1 MAGAIELAT
10 IKAPVV
16 ADQKQFK
23 QGMAE
28 VKKTGKQVANE
39 IEKEFQNSSKKLATS
54 WDNAS
59 KKIQKSLKTTE
70 QEAKELTKA
79 AENIYKEGFGKSVN
93 DVVKSLSQTK
103 RALGDIDSAELETAT
118 KRAMELRDTMGVKM
132 SKTLKMAK
140 QEMDQYGSTAEQA
153 FDRVEKRLETTEAA
167 WGKLGSKGEKLTT
180 IGSAMTAGLTVPIV
194 GLGVAAL
201 KAAGDVE
208 TANARIAS
216 SLGLTQEQSAV
227 TKQAMEQIFSDGYGE
242 TWDDVADSIIQVKQ
256 QLGDIPD
263 DQIVKVTENALI
275 LRDTLGQDMGES
287 LRGINSL
294 MVNFGMDA
302 DSAMDLYVTG
312 VQRGLDKTGELGD
325 NLAEYGQLWSQ
336 AGFSAEQMFAVLEN
350 GLKSGAY
357 NLDKVN
363 DFVKEFTI
371 SLTDGRIADNL
382 DKFSG
387 STQGIFKEFQKG
399 EKTAQDVF
407 KSVINDLENTTNQ
420 QDKLTLAST
429 VWSALGED
437 NAMKIIESLNDVND
451 SYDDTADA
459 MEKVKAQQEETFGSR
474 SKALFRDAQTA
485 LLPIGEAL
493 LDIAERY
500 MPKVEKAVD
509 AFSDTLSSMS
519 DEDIERVL
527 KIGGFI
533 AIAGPTV
540 VAIGKV
546 TKGISD
552 IGGSLKLAS
561 GLLGGGATSL
571 GTFGG
576 AASAAAGSSGVGAMT
591 TALGAGG
598 LAGALPLIVGAGGLL
613 AVGYG
618 AWKLFGEEA
627 WNSAQRV
634 QEWGSD
640 VGETTD
646 EALSKIQEN
655 TQEATGQFDLMEE
668 GFSVNTE
675 NMVGNFQRIGQTI
688 EDELTQQINAF
699 KESLDLLPEEVQGAA
714 EEIINS
720 GVEKREKAL
729 AIVQENNNRILEI
742 KKQYVDQ
749 DGEITI
755 QGAKMIQDLMKQS
768 TQEYLNITI
777 EDADARRE
785 VMDALNGDVENA
797 SQQQAE
803 SWLKSL
809 GKQRQETKSS
819 YTQQLEDYKSYLDKQ
834 GILNT
839 EEGQQLVA
847 LFEKARDQST
857 QSIDAQMAIIAEKY
871 PELADK
877 IFLANGQLIS
887 EMGQAGEAAKKSNQ
901 DIIKNAQDLSN
912 QLAANAKKNANI
924 LAWTADETTKAGQI
938 WNSLELIDKEGNIK
952 TNANEI
958 VTEATKDAQTWND
971 LKLLVH
977 DADLDSNAKDVIGE
991 AAIANG
997 WWDGMA
1003 WGDKAAILQ
1012 DEFSIT
1018 MYKAL
1023 EDSGKWEQMSF
1034 EEKKAFLYSNTPE
1047 VMAETMLKLGLW
1059 DEYQPEIKDLDADNY
1074 DLLNALSFSETA
1086 LNSYIAVEPGV
1097 KELLAN
1103 DPATLTYEQSTK
1115 ALQFYDSLDPELK
1128 TLLGQNTNVLDIINA
1143 AQRKI
1148 DNYDRNYN
1156 PGPKHLNATADTS
1169 AVDYMQQEINKIP
1182 DYIEKR
1188 VAVIYE
1194 GRTTGQAAIQAAT
1207 GHKGLPKDQTVMVND
1222 QKGPLYEELITPPDG
1237 APFIIP
1243 KQRDVILP
1251 LKKGTRI
1258 DKAVDTRSILNSIP
1272 RFAGG
1277 VGNQLPYDGYN
1288 ASFKQTDAT
1297 VSLKQ
1302 PDGGTNAMI
1311 DLLSELLTKENTIVL
1326 ELDGRE
1332 AATGLWRYIDALNT
1346 RKIRTAER
1354 AQGRRG

>member
-167 WGKLGSKGEKLTT
+167 WEKLGSKGEKLTT

-546 TKGISD
+546 TKGIST
-552 IGGSLKLAS
+552 IGQTMKLAS
-561 GLLGGGATSL
+561 GLLGGGAKSFGLL
-571 GTFGG
+571 GS
-576 AASAAAGSSGVGAMT
+576 AASSAAGSGGIGA
-591 TALGAGG
+591 ALST
-598 LAGALPLIVGAGGLL
+598 GALLNPWVLGMTGTL
-613 AVGYG
+613 AIGYG

-634 QEWGSD
+634 QEWGTSVSEETGKTLED
-640 VGETTD
+640 VR
-646 EALSKIQEN
+646 
-655 TQEATGQFDLMEE
+655 
-668 GFSVNTE
+668 GFSQDSATFLD
-675 NMVGNFQRIGQTI
+675 NFDKGVDTSAKNVEEKFGSMQKTI
-688 EDELTQQINAF
+688 SDTVDEIN
-699 KESLDLLPEEVQGAA
+699 KKNQEIIDQLPEEQQ
-714 EEIINS
+714 EE
-720 GVEKREKAL
+720 
-729 AIVQENNNRILEI
+729 
-742 KKQYVDQ
+742 
-749 DGEITI
+749 
-755 QGAKMIQDLMKQS
+755 
-768 TQEYLNITI
+768 
-777 EDADARRE
+777 
-785 VMDALNGDVENA
+785 
-797 SQQQAE
+797 
-803 SWLKSL
+803 
-809 GKQRQETKSS
+809 
-819 YTQQLEDYKSYLDKQ
+819 
-834 GILNT
+834 
-839 EEGQQLVA
+839 
-847 LFEKARDQST
+847 
-857 QSIDAQMAIIAEKY
+857 
-871 PELADK
+871 
-877 IFLANGQLIS
+877 
-887 EMGQAGEAAKKSNQ
+887 
-901 DIIKNAQDLSN
+901 
-912 QLAANAKKNANI
+912 AKKNADKINKLNEQVEQATQSMSDRVVAIYQKHNGEVSQFTDEEKEIVLSARESMIQAEVNLLNLSGDKKKAVMVAMSADINQMNLKQSGEYAQYLTEAVQKSNESYKNQIAQQKEALEAGLISQSDYAAKVAEIQTNHDVSTQAFADKLYQYYTKMGTDVGTMRLAFEDLGLSYDEVAARANQSAEKTAESNSI
-924 LAWTADETTKAGQI
+924 LAKSTEDMSQEMIVANEQ
-938 WNSLELIDKEGNIK
+938 WNAMVFDPKTGEVK
-952 TNANEI
+952 TNAKEEI
-958 VTEATKDAQTWND
+958 AAAAASEEGWQNLEFT
-971 LKLLVH
+971 LKNANLN
-977 DADLDSNAKDVIGE
+977 SNARDTVAVAIGE
-991 AAIANG
+991 AGNWNELSFDQKFLIANG
-997 WWDGMA
+997 DQA
-1003 WGDKAAILQ
+1003 RI
-1012 DEFSIT
+1012 E
-1018 MYKAL
+1018 
-1023 EDSGKWEQMSF
+1023 
-1034 EEKKAFLYSNTPE
+1034 
-1047 VMAETMLKLGLW
+1047 
-1059 DEYQPEIKDLDADNY
+1059 
-1074 DLLNALSFSETA
+1074 
-1086 LNSYIAVEPGV
+1086 
-1097 KELLAN
+1097 
-1103 DPATLTYEQSTK
+1103 
-1115 ALQFYDSLDPELK
+1115 FYDSINAAGKWNDYEAVVKEIGADNMSAIQAILESDETLKAWNELDPELK
-1128 TLLGQNTNVLDIINA
+1128 DIIVNDKA
-1143 AQRKI
+1143 SEKI
-1148 DNYDRNYN
+1148 I
-1156 PGPKHLNATADTS
+1156 PGTKLYEDWMRLPDSLKNIKVNSDTS
-1169 AVDYMQQEINKIP
+1169 GVTAAEQAIARIP
-1182 DYIEKR
+1182 DNVVKNIWIKTQVDDSASKTMYNR
-1188 VAVIYE
+1188 GVY
-1194 GRTTGQAAIQAAT
+1194 GTTAAT
-1207 GHKGLPKDQTVMVND
+1207 GNRGLPKDQTVMVND

-1258 DKAVDTRSILNSIP
+1258 DKAIDTRSILNSIP

-1332 AATGLWRYIDALNT
+1332 AATGLWRYIDAFNT

>member
-167 WGKLGSKGEKLTT
+167 WEKLGSKGEKLTT

-208 TANARIAS
+208 TANARITS
-216 SLGLTQEQSAV
+216 SLGLTQEQSAA

-242 TWDDVADSIIQVKQ
+242 SWDDVADSIIQVKQ

-485 LLPIGEAL
+485 LLPLGEAL

-509 AFSDTLSSMS
+509 AFSDTLNSMS

-540 VAIGKV
+540 VALGKV
-546 TKGISD
+546 TKGIST
-552 IGGSLKLAS
+552 IGQTMKLAS
-561 GLLGGGATSL
+561 GLLGGGAKSFGLL
-571 GTFGG
+571 GS
-576 AASAAAGSSGVGAMT
+576 AASSAAGSGGIGA
-591 TALGAGG
+591 ALST
-598 LAGALPLIVGAGGLL
+598 GALLNPWVLGMTGTL
-613 AVGYG
+613 AIGYG

-634 QEWGSD
+634 QEWGTSVSEETGKTLED
-640 VGETTD
+640 VR
-646 EALSKIQEN
+646 
-655 TQEATGQFDLMEE
+655 
-668 GFSVNTE
+668 GFSQDSATFLD
-675 NMVGNFQRIGQTI
+675 NFDKGVDTSAKNVEEKFGSMQKTI
-688 EDELTQQINAF
+688 SDTVDEIN
-699 KESLDLLPEEVQGAA
+699 KKNQEIIDQLPEEQQ
-714 EEIINS
+714 EE
-720 GVEKREKAL
+720 
-729 AIVQENNNRILEI
+729 
-742 KKQYVDQ
+742 
-749 DGEITI
+749 
-755 QGAKMIQDLMKQS
+755 
-768 TQEYLNITI
+768 
-777 EDADARRE
+777 
-785 VMDALNGDVENA
+785 
-797 SQQQAE
+797 
-803 SWLKSL
+803 
-809 GKQRQETKSS
+809 
-819 YTQQLEDYKSYLDKQ
+819 
-834 GILNT
+834 
-839 EEGQQLVA
+839 
-847 LFEKARDQST
+847 
-857 QSIDAQMAIIAEKY
+857 
-871 PELADK
+871 
-877 IFLANGQLIS
+877 
-887 EMGQAGEAAKKSNQ
+887 
-901 DIIKNAQDLSN
+901 
-912 QLAANAKKNANI
+912 AKKNADKINKLNEQVEQATQSMSDRVVAIYQKHNGEVSQFTDEEKEIVLSARESMIQAEVNLLNLSGDKKKAVMVAMSADINQMNLKQSGEYAQYLTEAVQKSNESYKNQIAQQKEALEAGLISQSDYAAKVAEIQTNHDVSTQAFADKLYQYYTKMGTDVGTMRLAFEDLGLSYDEVAARANQSAEKTAESNSI
-924 LAWTADETTKAGQI
+924 LAKSTEDMSQEMIVANEQ
-938 WNSLELIDKEGNIK
+938 WNAMVFDPKTGEVK
-952 TNANEI
+952 TNAKEEI
-958 VTEATKDAQTWND
+958 AAAAASEEGWQNLEFT
-971 LKLLVH
+971 LKNANLN
-977 DADLDSNAKDVIGE
+977 SNARDTVAVAIGE
-991 AAIANG
+991 AGNWNELSFDQKFLIANG
-997 WWDGMA
+997 DQA
-1003 WGDKAAILQ
+1003 RI
-1012 DEFSIT
+1012 E
-1018 MYKAL
+1018 
-1023 EDSGKWEQMSF
+1023 
-1034 EEKKAFLYSNTPE
+1034 
-1047 VMAETMLKLGLW
+1047 
-1059 DEYQPEIKDLDADNY
+1059 
-1074 DLLNALSFSETA
+1074 
-1086 LNSYIAVEPGV
+1086 
-1097 KELLAN
+1097 
-1103 DPATLTYEQSTK
+1103 
-1115 ALQFYDSLDPELK
+1115 FYDSINAAGKWNDYEAVVKEIGADNMSAIQAILESDETLKAWNELDPELK
-1128 TLLGQNTNVLDIINA
+1128 DIIVNDKA
-1143 AQRKI
+1143 SEKI
-1148 DNYDRNYN
+1148 I
-1156 PGPKHLNATADTS
+1156 PGTKLYEDWMRLPDSLKNIKVNSDTS
-1169 AVDYMQQEINKIP
+1169 GVTAAEQAIARIP
-1182 DYIEKR
+1182 DNVVKNIWIKTQVDDSASKTMYNR
-1188 VAVIYE
+1188 GVY
-1194 GRTTGQAAIQAAT
+1194 GTTAAT
-1207 GHKGLPKDQTVMVND
+1207 GNRGLPKDQTVMVND

-1288 ASFKQTDAT
+1288 ASFRKQE
-1297 VSLKQ
+1297 
-1302 PDGGTNAMI
+1302 NAFPI
-1311 DLLSELLTKENTIVL
+1311 GQVNSDVTEIIELLGKILTVDRNIYLFTDDRELARGTWKFVDEFSDSYKSMRKKVGL
-1326 ELDGRE
+1326 EG
-1332 AATGLWRYIDALNT
+1332 G
-1346 RKIRTAER
+1346 
-1354 AQGRRG
+1354 

>member
-23 QGMAE
+23 QGMTE
-28 VKKTGKQVANE
+28 VKKTGKQVAND

-54 WDNAS
+54 MDNAS

-70 QEAKELTKA
+70 QGAKELTKA

-103 RALGDIDSAELETAT
+103 RALGDIESAELETAT

-167 WGKLGSKGEKLTT
+167 WEKLGSKGEKLTT

-208 TANARIAS
+208 TANARITS
-216 SLGLTQEQSAV
+216 SLGLTQEQSAA

-242 TWDDVADSIIQVKQ
+242 SWDDVADSIIQVKQ

-485 LLPIGEAL
+485 LLPLGEGL

-500 MPKVEKAVD
+500 MPKVEKAID

-540 VAIGKV
+540 VALGKV
-546 TKGISD
+546 TKGIST
-552 IGGSLKLAS
+552 IGQTMKLAS
-561 GLLGGGATSL
+561 GLLGGGAKSFGLL
-571 GTFGG
+571 GS
-576 AASAAAGSSGVGAMT
+576 AASSAAGSGGIGA
-591 TALGAGG
+591 ALST
-598 LAGALPLIVGAGGLL
+598 GALLNPWVLGMTGTL
-613 AVGYG
+613 AIGYG

-634 QEWGSD
+634 QEWGTSVSEETGKTLED
-640 VGETTD
+640 VR
-646 EALSKIQEN
+646 
-655 TQEATGQFDLMEE
+655 
-668 GFSVNTE
+668 GFSQDSATFLD
-675 NMVGNFQRIGQTI
+675 NFDKGVDTSAKNVEEKFGSMQKTI
-688 EDELTQQINAF
+688 SDTVDEIN
-699 KESLDLLPEEVQGAA
+699 KKNQEIIDQLPEEQQ
-714 EEIINS
+714 EE
-720 GVEKREKAL
+720 
-729 AIVQENNNRILEI
+729 
-742 KKQYVDQ
+742 
-749 DGEITI
+749 
-755 QGAKMIQDLMKQS
+755 
-768 TQEYLNITI
+768 
-777 EDADARRE
+777 
-785 VMDALNGDVENA
+785 
-797 SQQQAE
+797 
-803 SWLKSL
+803 
-809 GKQRQETKSS
+809 
-819 YTQQLEDYKSYLDKQ
+819 
-834 GILNT
+834 
-839 EEGQQLVA
+839 
-847 LFEKARDQST
+847 
-857 QSIDAQMAIIAEKY
+857 
-871 PELADK
+871 
-877 IFLANGQLIS
+877 
-887 EMGQAGEAAKKSNQ
+887 
-901 DIIKNAQDLSN
+901 
-912 QLAANAKKNANI
+912 AKKNADKISKLNEQVEQATQSMSDRVVTIYQKHNGEVSQFTDEEKEIVLSARESMIQAEVNLLNLSGDKKKAVMVAMSADINQMNLKQSGEYAQYLTEAVQKSNESYKDQIAQQKEALEAGLISQSDYAAKVAEIQTNHDVSTQAFADKLYQYYTKMGTDVGTMRLAFEDLGLSYDEVAARANQSAEKTAESNSI
-924 LAWTADETTKAGQI
+924 LAKSTEDMSQEMIVANEQ
-938 WNSLELIDKEGNIK
+938 WNAMVFDPKTGEVK
-952 TNANEI
+952 TNAKEEI
-958 VTEATKDAQTWND
+958 AAAAASEEGWQNLEFT
-971 LKLLVH
+971 LKNANLN
-977 DADLDSNAKDVIGE
+977 SNARDTVAVAIGE
-991 AAIANG
+991 AGNWNELSFDQKFLIANG
-997 WWDGMA
+997 DQA
-1003 WGDKAAILQ
+1003 RI
-1012 DEFSIT
+1012 E
-1018 MYKAL
+1018 
-1023 EDSGKWEQMSF
+1023 
-1034 EEKKAFLYSNTPE
+1034 
-1047 VMAETMLKLGLW
+1047 
-1059 DEYQPEIKDLDADNY
+1059 
-1074 DLLNALSFSETA
+1074 
-1086 LNSYIAVEPGV
+1086 
-1097 KELLAN
+1097 
-1103 DPATLTYEQSTK
+1103 
-1115 ALQFYDSLDPELK
+1115 FYDSINAAEEWNDYEAVVKEIGADNMSAIQAILESDETLKAWNELDPELK
-1128 TLLGQNTNVLDIINA
+1128 DIIVNDKA
-1143 AQRKI
+1143 SEKI
-1148 DNYDRNYN
+1148 I
-1156 PGPKHLNATADTS
+1156 PGTKLYEDWMRLPDSLKNIKVNSDTS
-1169 AVDYMQQEINKIP
+1169 GVTAAEQAIARIP
-1182 DYIEKR
+1182 DNVVKNIWIKTQVDDSASKTMYNR
-1188 VAVIYE
+1188 GVY
-1194 GRTTGQAAIQAAT
+1194 GTTAAT
-1207 GHKGLPKDQTVMVND
+1207 GNRGLPKDQTVMVND

-1288 ASFKQTDAT
+1288 ASFIRQERNAT
-1297 VSLKQ
+1297 EATIQNTSSQDLVKVIS
-1302 PDGGTNAMI
+1302 
-1311 DLLSELLTKENTIVL
+1311 LLSELLTKEKSIYL
-1326 ELDGRE
+1326 EADNRVIAEG
-1332 AATGLWRYIDALNT
+1332 TWRYDEEFS
-1346 RKIRTAER
+1346 ER
-1354 AQGRRG
+1354 YKEIKDIAR

>member
-167 WGKLGSKGEKLTT
+167 WEKLGSKGEKLTT

-312 VQRGLDKTGELGD
+312 VQRGLDKTDELGD

-485 LLPIGEAL
+485 LLPLGEAL

-546 TKGISD
+546 TKGIST
-552 IGGSLKLAS
+552 IGQTMKLAS
-561 GLLGGGATSL
+561 GLLGGGAKSFGLL
-571 GTFGG
+571 GS
-576 AASAAAGSSGVGAMT
+576 AASSAAGSGGIGA
-591 TALGAGG
+591 ALST
-598 LAGALPLIVGAGGLL
+598 GALLNPWVLGMTGTL
-613 AVGYG
+613 AIGYG

-634 QEWGSD
+634 QEWGTSVSEETGKTLED
-640 VGETTD
+640 VR
-646 EALSKIQEN
+646 
-655 TQEATGQFDLMEE
+655 
-668 GFSVNTE
+668 GFSQDSATFLD
-675 NMVGNFQRIGQTI
+675 NFDKGVDTSAKNVEEKFGSMQKTI
-688 EDELTQQINAF
+688 SDTVDEIN
-699 KESLDLLPEEVQGAA
+699 KKNQEIIDQLPEEQQ
-714 EEIINS
+714 EE
-720 GVEKREKAL
+720 
-729 AIVQENNNRILEI
+729 
-742 KKQYVDQ
+742 
-749 DGEITI
+749 
-755 QGAKMIQDLMKQS
+755 
-768 TQEYLNITI
+768 
-777 EDADARRE
+777 
-785 VMDALNGDVENA
+785 
-797 SQQQAE
+797 
-803 SWLKSL
+803 
-809 GKQRQETKSS
+809 
-819 YTQQLEDYKSYLDKQ
+819 
-834 GILNT
+834 
-839 EEGQQLVA
+839 
-847 LFEKARDQST
+847 
-857 QSIDAQMAIIAEKY
+857 
-871 PELADK
+871 
-877 IFLANGQLIS
+877 
-887 EMGQAGEAAKKSNQ
+887 
-901 DIIKNAQDLSN
+901 
-912 QLAANAKKNANI
+912 AKKNADKINKLNEQVEQATQSMSDRVVAIYQKHNGEVSQFTDEEKEIVLSARESMIQAEVNFLNLSGDKKKAVMVAMSADINQMNLKQSGEYAQYLTEAVQKSNESYKNQIAQQKEALEAGLISQSDYAAKVAEIQTNHDVSTQAFADKLYQYYTKMGTDVGTMRLAFEDLGLSYDEVAARANQSAEKTAESNSI
-924 LAWTADETTKAGQI
+924 LAKSTEDMSQEMIVANEQ
-938 WNSLELIDKEGNIK
+938 WNAMVFDPKTGEVK
-952 TNANEI
+952 TNAKEEI
-958 VTEATKDAQTWND
+958 AAAAASEEGWQNLEFT
-971 LKLLVH
+971 LKNANLN
-977 DADLDSNAKDVIGE
+977 SNARDTVAVAIGE
-991 AAIANG
+991 AGNWNELSFDQKFLIANG
-997 WWDGMA
+997 DQA
-1003 WGDKAAILQ
+1003 RI
-1012 DEFSIT
+1012 E
-1018 MYKAL
+1018 
-1023 EDSGKWEQMSF
+1023 
-1034 EEKKAFLYSNTPE
+1034 
-1047 VMAETMLKLGLW
+1047 
-1059 DEYQPEIKDLDADNY
+1059 
-1074 DLLNALSFSETA
+1074 
-1086 LNSYIAVEPGV
+1086 
-1097 KELLAN
+1097 
-1103 DPATLTYEQSTK
+1103 
-1115 ALQFYDSLDPELK
+1115 FYDSINAAGKWNDYEAVVKEIGADNMSAIQAILESDETLKAWNELDPELK
-1128 TLLGQNTNVLDIINA
+1128 DIIVNDKA
-1143 AQRKI
+1143 SEKI
-1148 DNYDRNYN
+1148 I
-1156 PGPKHLNATADTS
+1156 PGTKLYEDWMRLPDSLKNIKVNSDTS
-1169 AVDYMQQEINKIP
+1169 GVTAAEQAIARIP
-1182 DYIEKR
+1182 DNVVKNIWIKTQVDDSASKTMYNR
-1188 VAVIYE
+1188 GVY
-1194 GRTTGQAAIQAAT
+1194 GTTAAT
-1207 GHKGLPKDQTVMVND
+1207 GNRGLPKDQTVMVND

-1288 ASFKQTDAT
+1288 ASFIKQERVAT
-1297 VSLKQ
+1297 EATIQ
-1302 PDGGTNAMI
+1302 NTNSQDLAKAI
-1311 DLLSELLTKENTIVL
+1311 NLLSELLTKEKAIYLEADNRVL
-1326 ELDGRE
+1326 AEG
-1332 AATGLWRYIDALNT
+1332 TWRYDEEFSQRYKGIKDIA
-1346 RKIRTAER
+1346 R
-1354 AQGRRG
+1354 

>member
-39 IEKEFQNSSKKLATS
+39 IEKDFQNSSKKLATS

-167 WGKLGSKGEKLTT
+167 WEKLGSKGEKLTT

-485 LLPIGEAL
+485 LLPLGEAL

-546 TKGISD
+546 TKGIST
-552 IGGSLKLAS
+552 IGQTMKLAS
-561 GLLGGGATSL
+561 GLLGGGAKSFGLL
-571 GTFGG
+571 GS
-576 AASAAAGSSGVGAMT
+576 AASSAAGSGGIGA
-591 TALGAGG
+591 ALST
-598 LAGALPLIVGAGGLL
+598 GALLNPWVLGMTGTL
-613 AVGYG
+613 AIGYG

-634 QEWGSD
+634 QEWGTSVSEETGKTLED
-640 VGETTD
+640 VR
-646 EALSKIQEN
+646 
-655 TQEATGQFDLMEE
+655 
-668 GFSVNTE
+668 GFSQDSATFLD
-675 NMVGNFQRIGQTI
+675 NFDKGVDTSAKNVEEKFGSMQKTI
-688 EDELTQQINAF
+688 SDTVDEIN
-699 KESLDLLPEEVQGAA
+699 KKNQEIIDQLPEEQQ
-714 EEIINS
+714 EE
-720 GVEKREKAL
+720 
-729 AIVQENNNRILEI
+729 
-742 KKQYVDQ
+742 
-749 DGEITI
+749 
-755 QGAKMIQDLMKQS
+755 
-768 TQEYLNITI
+768 
-777 EDADARRE
+777 
-785 VMDALNGDVENA
+785 
-797 SQQQAE
+797 
-803 SWLKSL
+803 
-809 GKQRQETKSS
+809 
-819 YTQQLEDYKSYLDKQ
+819 
-834 GILNT
+834 
-839 EEGQQLVA
+839 
-847 LFEKARDQST
+847 
-857 QSIDAQMAIIAEKY
+857 
-871 PELADK
+871 
-877 IFLANGQLIS
+877 
-887 EMGQAGEAAKKSNQ
+887 
-901 DIIKNAQDLSN
+901 
-912 QLAANAKKNANI
+912 AKKNADKINKLNEQVEQATQSMSDRVVAIYQKHNGEVSQFTDEEKEIVLSARESMIQAEVNLLNLSGDKKKAVMVAMSADINQMNLKQSGEYAQYLTEAVQKSNESYKNQIAQQKEALEAGLISQSDYAAKVAEIQTNHDVSTQAFADKLYQYYTKMGTDVGTMRLAFEDLGLSYDEVAARANQSAEKTAESNSI
-924 LAWTADETTKAGQI
+924 LAKSTEDMSQEMIVANEQ
-938 WNSLELIDKEGNIK
+938 WNSMVFDPKTGEVK
-952 TNANEI
+952 TNAKEEI
-958 VTEATKDAQTWND
+958 AAAAASEEGWQNLEFT
-971 LKLLVH
+971 LKNANLN
-977 DADLDSNAKDVIGE
+977 SNARDTVAVAIGE
-991 AAIANG
+991 AGNWNELSFDQKFLIANG
-997 WWDGMA
+997 DQA
-1003 WGDKAAILQ
+1003 RI
-1012 DEFSIT
+1012 E
-1018 MYKAL
+1018 
-1023 EDSGKWEQMSF
+1023 
-1034 EEKKAFLYSNTPE
+1034 
-1047 VMAETMLKLGLW
+1047 
-1059 DEYQPEIKDLDADNY
+1059 
-1074 DLLNALSFSETA
+1074 
-1086 LNSYIAVEPGV
+1086 
-1097 KELLAN
+1097 
-1103 DPATLTYEQSTK
+1103 
-1115 ALQFYDSLDPELK
+1115 FYDSINAAGKWNDYEAVVKEIGADNMSAIQAILESDETLKAWNELDPELK
-1128 TLLGQNTNVLDIINA
+1128 DIIVNDKA
-1143 AQRKI
+1143 SEKI
-1148 DNYDRNYN
+1148 I
-1156 PGPKHLNATADTS
+1156 PGTKLYEDWMRLPDSLKNIKVNSDTS
-1169 AVDYMQQEINKIP
+1169 GVTAAEQAIARIP
-1182 DYIEKR
+1182 DNVVKNIWIKTQVDDSASKTMYNR
-1188 VAVIYE
+1188 GVY
-1194 GRTTGQAAIQAAT
+1194 GTTAAT
-1207 GHKGLPKDQTVMVND
+1207 GNRGLPKDQTVMVND

-1288 ASFKQTDAT
+1288 ASFIKQERVAT
-1297 VSLKQ
+1297 EATIQ
-1302 PDGGTNAMI
+1302 NTNSQDLAKAI
-1311 DLLSELLTKENTIVL
+1311 NLLSELLTKEKAIYLEADNRVL
-1326 ELDGRE
+1326 AEG
-1332 AATGLWRYIDALNT
+1332 TWRYDEEFSQRYKGIKDIA
-1346 RKIRTAER
+1346 R
-1354 AQGRRG
+1354 

>member
-167 WGKLGSKGEKLTT
+167 WEKLGSKGEKLTT

-485 LLPIGEAL
+485 LLPLGEAL

-509 AFSDTLSSMS
+509 TFSDTLNSMS

-546 TKGISD
+546 TKGIST
-552 IGGSLKLAS
+552 IGQTMKLAS
-561 GLLGGGATSL
+561 GLLGGGAKSFGLL
-571 GTFGG
+571 GS
-576 AASAAAGSSGVGAMT
+576 AASSAAGSGGIGA
-591 TALGAGG
+591 ALST
-598 LAGALPLIVGAGGLL
+598 GALLNPWVLGMTGTL
-613 AVGYG
+613 AIGYG

-634 QEWGSD
+634 QEWGTSVSEETGKTLED
-640 VGETTD
+640 VR
-646 EALSKIQEN
+646 
-655 TQEATGQFDLMEE
+655 
-668 GFSVNTE
+668 GFSQDSATFLD
-675 NMVGNFQRIGQTI
+675 NFDKGVDTSAKNVEEKFGSMQKTI
-688 EDELTQQINAF
+688 SDTVDEIN
-699 KESLDLLPEEVQGAA
+699 KKNQEIIDQLPEEQQ
-714 EEIINS
+714 EE
-720 GVEKREKAL
+720 
-729 AIVQENNNRILEI
+729 
-742 KKQYVDQ
+742 
-749 DGEITI
+749 
-755 QGAKMIQDLMKQS
+755 
-768 TQEYLNITI
+768 
-777 EDADARRE
+777 
-785 VMDALNGDVENA
+785 
-797 SQQQAE
+797 
-803 SWLKSL
+803 
-809 GKQRQETKSS
+809 
-819 YTQQLEDYKSYLDKQ
+819 
-834 GILNT
+834 
-839 EEGQQLVA
+839 
-847 LFEKARDQST
+847 
-857 QSIDAQMAIIAEKY
+857 
-871 PELADK
+871 
-877 IFLANGQLIS
+877 
-887 EMGQAGEAAKKSNQ
+887 
-901 DIIKNAQDLSN
+901 
-912 QLAANAKKNANI
+912 AKKNADKINKLNEQVEQATQSMSDRVVAIYQKHNGEVSQFTDKEKEIVLSARESMIQAEVNLLNLSGEKKKAVMIAMSGDIEQMNMKQAGQYAEYLTEAIQASSTEYEKAVKVQKEALASGQISQISYDQEMARLQAKQASSTEAFADKLYQYYTKMGTDVGTMRLKFQELGLSYDEVAARANQSAEKTAESNSI
-924 LAWTADETTKAGQI
+924 LAKSTEDMSQEMIVANEQ
-938 WNSLELIDKEGNIK
+938 WNAMVFDPKTGEVK
-952 TNANEI
+952 TNAKEEI
-958 VTEATKDAQTWND
+958 AAAAASEEGWQNLEFT
-971 LKLLVH
+971 LKNANLN
-977 DADLDSNAKDVIGE
+977 SNARDTVAVAIGE
-991 AAIANG
+991 AGNWNELSFDQKFLIANG
-997 WWDGMA
+997 DQA
-1003 WGDKAAILQ
+1003 RI
-1012 DEFSIT
+1012 E
-1018 MYKAL
+1018 
-1023 EDSGKWEQMSF
+1023 
-1034 EEKKAFLYSNTPE
+1034 
-1047 VMAETMLKLGLW
+1047 
-1059 DEYQPEIKDLDADNY
+1059 
-1074 DLLNALSFSETA
+1074 
-1086 LNSYIAVEPGV
+1086 
-1097 KELLAN
+1097 
-1103 DPATLTYEQSTK
+1103 
-1115 ALQFYDSLDPELK
+1115 FYDSINAAGKWNDYEAVVKEIGADNMSAIQAILESDETLKAWNELDPELK
-1128 TLLGQNTNVLDIINA
+1128 DIIVNDKA
-1143 AQRKI
+1143 SEKI
-1148 DNYDRNYN
+1148 I
-1156 PGPKHLNATADTS
+1156 PGTKLYEDWMRLPDSLKNIKVNSDTS
-1169 AVDYMQQEINKIP
+1169 GVTAAEQAIARIP
-1182 DYIEKR
+1182 DNVVKNIWIKTQVDDSASKTLYNR
-1188 VAVIYE
+1188 GVY
-1194 GRTTGQAAIQAAT
+1194 GTTAAT
-1207 GHKGLPKDQTVMVND
+1207 GNRGLPKDQTVMVND

-1288 ASFKQTDAT
+1288 ASFIRPQRIAT
-1297 VSLKQ
+1297 EAVIQSNISQDLAKAI
-1302 PDGGTNAMI
+1302 N
-1311 DLLSELLTKENTIVL
+1311 LLSELLTKEKSIYLEADNRVL
-1326 ELDGRE
+1326 AEG
-1332 AATGLWRYIDALNT
+1332 TWRYDEEFSQRYKGIKDIA
-1346 RKIRTAER
+1346 R
-1354 AQGRRG
+1354 

>member
-167 WGKLGSKGEKLTT
+167 WEKLGSKGEKLTT

-208 TANARIAS
+208 TANARITS
-216 SLGLTQEQSAV
+216 SLGLTQEQSAA

-242 TWDDVADSIIQVKQ
+242 SWDDVADSIIQVKQ

-485 LLPIGEAL
+485 LLPLGEAL

-546 TKGISD
+546 TKGIST
-552 IGGSLKLAS
+552 IGQTMKLAS
-561 GLLGGGATSL
+561 GLLGGGAKSFGLL
-571 GTFGG
+571 GS
-576 AASAAAGSSGVGAMT
+576 AASSAAGSGGIGA
-591 TALGAGG
+591 ALST
-598 LAGALPLIVGAGGLL
+598 GALLNPWVLGMTGTL
-613 AVGYG
+613 AIGYG

-634 QEWGSD
+634 QEWGTSVSEETGKTLED
-640 VGETTD
+640 VR
-646 EALSKIQEN
+646 
-655 TQEATGQFDLMEE
+655 
-668 GFSVNTE
+668 GFSQDSATFLD
-675 NMVGNFQRIGQTI
+675 NFDKGVDTSAKNVEEKFGSMQKTI
-688 EDELTQQINAF
+688 SDTVDEIN
-699 KESLDLLPEEVQGAA
+699 KKNQEIIDQLPEEQQ
-714 EEIINS
+714 EE
-720 GVEKREKAL
+720 
-729 AIVQENNNRILEI
+729 
-742 KKQYVDQ
+742 
-749 DGEITI
+749 
-755 QGAKMIQDLMKQS
+755 
-768 TQEYLNITI
+768 
-777 EDADARRE
+777 
-785 VMDALNGDVENA
+785 
-797 SQQQAE
+797 
-803 SWLKSL
+803 
-809 GKQRQETKSS
+809 
-819 YTQQLEDYKSYLDKQ
+819 
-834 GILNT
+834 
-839 EEGQQLVA
+839 
-847 LFEKARDQST
+847 
-857 QSIDAQMAIIAEKY
+857 
-871 PELADK
+871 
-877 IFLANGQLIS
+877 
-887 EMGQAGEAAKKSNQ
+887 
-901 DIIKNAQDLSN
+901 
-912 QLAANAKKNANI
+912 AKKNADKINKLNEQVEQATQSMSDRVVAIYQKHNGEVSQFTDEEKEIVLSARESMIQAEVNLLNLSGDKKKAVMVAMSADINQMNLKQSGEYAQYLTEAVQKSNESYKNQIAQQKEALEAGLISQSDYAAKVAEIQTNHDVSTQAFADKLYQYYTKMGTDVGTMRLAFEDLGLSYDEVAARANQSAEKTAESNSI
-924 LAWTADETTKAGQI
+924 LAKSTEDMSQEMIVANEQ
-938 WNSLELIDKEGNIK
+938 WNAMVFDPKTGEVK
-952 TNANEI
+952 TNAKEEI
-958 VTEATKDAQTWND
+958 AAAAASEEGWQNLEFT
-971 LKLLVH
+971 LKNANLN
-977 DADLDSNAKDVIGE
+977 SNARDTVAVAIGE
-991 AAIANG
+991 AGNWNELSFDQKFLIANG
-997 WWDGMA
+997 DQA
-1003 WGDKAAILQ
+1003 RI
-1012 DEFSIT
+1012 E
-1018 MYKAL
+1018 
-1023 EDSGKWEQMSF
+1023 
-1034 EEKKAFLYSNTPE
+1034 
-1047 VMAETMLKLGLW
+1047 
-1059 DEYQPEIKDLDADNY
+1059 
-1074 DLLNALSFSETA
+1074 
-1086 LNSYIAVEPGV
+1086 
-1097 KELLAN
+1097 
-1103 DPATLTYEQSTK
+1103 
-1115 ALQFYDSLDPELK
+1115 FYDSINAAGKWNDYEAVVKEIGADNMSAIQAILESDETLKAWNELDPELK
-1128 TLLGQNTNVLDIINA
+1128 DIIVNDKA
-1143 AQRKI
+1143 SEKI
-1148 DNYDRNYN
+1148 I
-1156 PGPKHLNATADTS
+1156 PGTKLYEDWMRLPDSLKNIKVNSDTS
-1169 AVDYMQQEINKIP
+1169 GVTAAEQAIARIP
-1182 DYIEKR
+1182 DNVVKNIWIKTQVDDSASKTMYNR
-1188 VAVIYE
+1188 GVY
-1194 GRTTGQAAIQAAT
+1194 GTTAAT
-1207 GHKGLPKDQTVMVND
+1207 GNRGLPKDQTVMVND

-1288 ASFKQTDAT
+1288 ASFKQNDAT

-1311 DLLSELLTKENTIVL
+1311 DLLSELLTKENTIVVDI
-1326 ELDGRE
+1326 DGRE
-1332 AATGLWRYIDALNT
+1332 AATGLWKYIDALNT

-1354 AQGRRG
+1354 AHGRRG

>member
-167 WGKLGSKGEKLTT
+167 WEKLGSKGEKLTT

-208 TANARIAS
+208 TANARITS
-216 SLGLTQEQSAV
+216 SLGLTQEQSAA

-242 TWDDVADSIIQVKQ
+242 SWDDVADSIIQVKQ

-336 AGFSAEQMFAVLEN
+336 AGFGAEQMFAVLEN

-407 KSVINDLENTTNQ
+407 KSVINDLENTENQ

-485 LLPIGEAL
+485 LLPLGEAL

-509 AFSDTLSSMS
+509 AFSDTLNSMS

-540 VAIGKV
+540 VALGKI
-546 TKGISD
+546 TKGIST
-552 IGGSLKLAS
+552 IGQTMKLAS
-561 GLLGGGATSL
+561 GLLGGGATSFGLL
-571 GTFGG
+571 GT
-576 AASAAAGSSGVGAMT
+576 AASTAAGSGGIGA
-591 TALGAGG
+591 ALST
-598 LAGALPLIVGAGGLL
+598 GALLNPWVLGMTASL
-613 AVGYG
+613 AIGYG
-618 AWKLFGEEA
+618 AWKTFGEEA

-634 QEWGSD
+634 QEWGTSVSEETGKTLED
-640 VGETTD
+640 VR
-646 EALSKIQEN
+646 
-655 TQEATGQFDLMEE
+655 
-668 GFSVNTE
+668 GFSQDSATFLD
-675 NMVGNFQRIGQTI
+675 NFDKGVDTSAKNVEEKFGSMQKTI
-688 EDELTQQINAF
+688 SDTVDEIN
-699 KESLDLLPEEVQGAA
+699 KKNQEIIDQLPEEQQEEATKNADEINKLNEQVEQATQSMSDRVVAIYQKHNGEVSQFTDEEKEIVLSARESMIQAEVNLLNLSGDKKKAVMVAMSADINQMNLKQSGEYAQYLTEAVQKSNESYKDQISQQKEALEAGLISQSDYAA
-714 EEIINS
+714 KVAEIQTNHDVSTQAFADKLYQYYTKMGTDVGTMRLAFEDLGLSYDEVAARANQSAEKTAESNSILAKSTEDMSQEMIVANEQWNAMVFDPKTGEVKTNAKEEI
-720 GVEKREKAL
+720 A
-729 AIVQENNNRILEI
+729 A
-742 KKQYVDQ
+742 
-749 DGEITI
+749 
-755 QGAKMIQDLMKQS
+755 A
-768 TQEYLNITI
+768 
-777 EDADARRE
+777 A
-785 VMDALNGDVENA
+785 A
-797 SQQQAE
+797 S
-803 SWLKSL
+803 
-809 GKQRQETKSS
+809 
-819 YTQQLEDYKSYLDKQ
+819 
-834 GILNT
+834 
-839 EEGQQLVA
+839 EEGWQNLEFT
-847 LFEKARDQST
+847 L
-857 QSIDAQMAIIAEKY
+857 
-871 PELADK
+871 
-877 IFLANGQLIS
+877 
-887 EMGQAGEAAKKSNQ
+887 
-901 DIIKNAQDLSN
+901 
-912 QLAANAKKNANI
+912 KNAN
-924 LAWTADETTKAGQI
+924 L
-938 WNSLELIDKEGNIK
+938 N
-952 TNANEI
+952 
-958 VTEATKDAQTWND
+958 
-971 LKLLVH
+971 
-977 DADLDSNAKDVIGE
+977 SNARDTVAVAIGE
-991 AAIANG
+991 AGNWNELSFDQKFLIANG
-997 WWDGMA
+997 DQA
-1003 WGDKAAILQ
+1003 RI
-1012 DEFSIT
+1012 E
-1018 MYKAL
+1018 
-1023 EDSGKWEQMSF
+1023 
-1034 EEKKAFLYSNTPE
+1034 
-1047 VMAETMLKLGLW
+1047 
-1059 DEYQPEIKDLDADNY
+1059 
-1074 DLLNALSFSETA
+1074 
-1086 LNSYIAVEPGV
+1086 
-1097 KELLAN
+1097 
-1103 DPATLTYEQSTK
+1103 
-1115 ALQFYDSLDPELK
+1115 FYDSINAAGKWNDYEAVVKEIGADNMSAIQAILESDETLKAWNELDPELK
-1128 TLLGQNTNVLDIINA
+1128 DIIVNDKA
-1143 AQRKI
+1143 SEKI
-1148 DNYDRNYN
+1148 I
-1156 PGPKHLNATADTS
+1156 PGTKLYEDWMRLPDSLKNIKVNSDTS
-1169 AVDYMQQEINKIP
+1169 GVNTAKQAIASIP
-1182 DYIEKR
+1182 DNTVKNIWIKTQVSDSTSKTLYNR
-1188 VAVIYE
+1188 GVY
-1194 GRTTGQAAIQAAT
+1194 GTTAAT
-1207 GHKGLPKDQTVMVND
+1207 GNRGLPKDQTVMVND

-1288 ASFKQTDAT
+1288 ASFKQETI
-1297 VSLKQ
+1297 VSKD
-1302 PDGGTNAMI
+1302 DGYRNDLSVVI
-1311 DLLSELLTKENTIVL
+1311 DLLTDLISKEKIIQLIADN
-1326 ELDGRE
+1326 RE
-1332 AATGLWRYIDALNT
+1332 IARGTWGYDEKFKNQQNISRE
-1346 RKIRTAER
+1346 RIRGEMP
-1354 AQGRRG
+1354 

>member
-167 WGKLGSKGEKLTT
+167 WEKLGSKGEKLTT

-208 TANARIAS
+208 TANARITS
-216 SLGLTQEQSAV
+216 SLGLTQEQSAA

-242 TWDDVADSIIQVKQ
+242 SWDDVADSIIQVKQ

-485 LLPIGEAL
+485 LLPLGEAL

-546 TKGISD
+546 TKGIST
-552 IGGSLKLAS
+552 IGQTMKLAS
-561 GLLGGGATSL
+561 GLLGGGAKSFGLL
-571 GTFGG
+571 GS
-576 AASAAAGSSGVGAMT
+576 AASSAAGSGGIGA
-591 TALGAGG
+591 ALST
-598 LAGALPLIVGAGGLL
+598 GALLNPWVLGMTGTL
-613 AVGYG
+613 AIGYG

-634 QEWGSD
+634 QEWGTSVSEETGKTLED
-640 VGETTD
+640 VR
-646 EALSKIQEN
+646 
-655 TQEATGQFDLMEE
+655 
-668 GFSVNTE
+668 GFSQDSATFLDNFDKGVDTSAKNVEEKFGSMQNTISDT
-675 NMVGNFQRIGQTI
+675 V
-688 EDELTQQINAF
+688 DEIN
-699 KESLDLLPEEVQGAA
+699 KKNQEIIDQLPEEQQ
-714 EEIINS
+714 EE
-720 GVEKREKAL
+720 
-729 AIVQENNNRILEI
+729 
-742 KKQYVDQ
+742 
-749 DGEITI
+749 
-755 QGAKMIQDLMKQS
+755 
-768 TQEYLNITI
+768 
-777 EDADARRE
+777 
-785 VMDALNGDVENA
+785 
-797 SQQQAE
+797 
-803 SWLKSL
+803 
-809 GKQRQETKSS
+809 
-819 YTQQLEDYKSYLDKQ
+819 
-834 GILNT
+834 
-839 EEGQQLVA
+839 
-847 LFEKARDQST
+847 
-857 QSIDAQMAIIAEKY
+857 
-871 PELADK
+871 
-877 IFLANGQLIS
+877 
-887 EMGQAGEAAKKSNQ
+887 
-901 DIIKNAQDLSN
+901 
-912 QLAANAKKNANI
+912 AKKNADKINKLNEQVEQATQSMSDRVVAIYQKHNGEVSQFTDEEKEIVLSARESMIQAEVNLLNLSGDKKKAVMVAMSADINQMNLKQSGEYAQYLTEAVQKSNESYKNQIAQQKEALEAGLISQSDYAAKVAEIQTNHDVSTQAFADKLYQYYTKMGTDVGTMRLAFEDLGLSYDEVAARANQSAEKTAESNSI
-924 LAWTADETTKAGQI
+924 LAKSTEDMSQEMIVANEQ
-938 WNSLELIDKEGNIK
+938 WNAMVFDPKTGEVK
-952 TNANEI
+952 TNAKEEI
-958 VTEATKDAQTWND
+958 AAAAASEEGWQNLEFT
-971 LKLLVH
+971 LKNANLN
-977 DADLDSNAKDVIGE
+977 SNARDTVAVAIGE
-991 AAIANG
+991 AGNWNELSFDQKFLIANG
-997 WWDGMA
+997 DQA
-1003 WGDKAAILQ
+1003 RI
-1012 DEFSIT
+1012 E
-1018 MYKAL
+1018 
-1023 EDSGKWEQMSF
+1023 
-1034 EEKKAFLYSNTPE
+1034 
-1047 VMAETMLKLGLW
+1047 
-1059 DEYQPEIKDLDADNY
+1059 
-1074 DLLNALSFSETA
+1074 
-1086 LNSYIAVEPGV
+1086 
-1097 KELLAN
+1097 
-1103 DPATLTYEQSTK
+1103 
-1115 ALQFYDSLDPELK
+1115 FYDSINAAGKWNDYEAVVKEIGADNMSAIQAILESDETLKAWNELDPELK
-1128 TLLGQNTNVLDIINA
+1128 DIIVNDKA
-1143 AQRKI
+1143 SEKI
-1148 DNYDRNYN
+1148 I
-1156 PGPKHLNATADTS
+1156 PGTKLYEDWMRLPDSLKNIKVNSDTS
-1169 AVDYMQQEINKIP
+1169 GVTAAEQAIARIP
-1182 DYIEKR
+1182 DNVVKNIWIKTQVDDSASKTMYNR
-1188 VAVIYE
+1188 GVY
-1194 GRTTGQAAIQAAT
+1194 GTTAAT
-1207 GHKGLPKDQTVMVND
+1207 GNRGLPKDQTVMVND

-1288 ASFKQTDAT
+1288 ASFKQNDAT

-1311 DLLSELLTKENTIVL
+1311 DLLSELLTKENTIVVDI
-1326 ELDGRE
+1326 DGRE
-1332 AATGLWRYIDALNT
+1332 AATGLWKYIDALNT

-1354 AQGRRG
+1354 AHGRRG

>member
-167 WGKLGSKGEKLTT
+167 WEKLGSKGEKLTT

-208 TANARIAS
+208 TANARITS
-216 SLGLTQEQSAV
+216 SLGLTQEQSAA

-242 TWDDVADSIIQVKQ
+242 SWDDVADSIIQVKQ

-485 LLPIGEAL
+485 LLPLGEAL

-509 AFSDTLSSMS
+509 AFSDTLNSMS

-540 VAIGKV
+540 VALGKV
-546 TKGISD
+546 TKGIST
-552 IGGSLKLAS
+552 IGQTMKLAS
-561 GLLGGGATSL
+561 GLLGGGAKSFGLL
-571 GTFGG
+571 GS
-576 AASAAAGSSGVGAMT
+576 AASSAAGSGGIGA
-591 TALGAGG
+591 ALST
-598 LAGALPLIVGAGGLL
+598 GALLNPWVLGMTGTL
-613 AVGYG
+613 AIGYG

-634 QEWGSD
+634 QEWGTSVSEETGKTLED
-640 VGETTD
+640 VR
-646 EALSKIQEN
+646 
-655 TQEATGQFDLMEE
+655 
-668 GFSVNTE
+668 GFSQDSATFLD
-675 NMVGNFQRIGQTI
+675 NFDKGVDTSAKNVEEKFGSMQKTI
-688 EDELTQQINAF
+688 SDTVDEIN
-699 KESLDLLPEEVQGAA
+699 KKNQEIIDQLPEEQQ
-714 EEIINS
+714 EE
-720 GVEKREKAL
+720 
-729 AIVQENNNRILEI
+729 
-742 KKQYVDQ
+742 
-749 DGEITI
+749 
-755 QGAKMIQDLMKQS
+755 
-768 TQEYLNITI
+768 
-777 EDADARRE
+777 
-785 VMDALNGDVENA
+785 
-797 SQQQAE
+797 
-803 SWLKSL
+803 
-809 GKQRQETKSS
+809 
-819 YTQQLEDYKSYLDKQ
+819 
-834 GILNT
+834 
-839 EEGQQLVA
+839 
-847 LFEKARDQST
+847 
-857 QSIDAQMAIIAEKY
+857 
-871 PELADK
+871 
-877 IFLANGQLIS
+877 
-887 EMGQAGEAAKKSNQ
+887 
-901 DIIKNAQDLSN
+901 
-912 QLAANAKKNANI
+912 AKKNADKINKLNEQVEQATQSMSDRVVAIYQKHNGEVSQFTDEEKEIVLSARESMIQAEVNLLNLSGEKKKAVMIAMSGDIEQMNMKQAGQYAGYLTEAIQASSAEYEKAVKVQKEALASGQISQISYDQEMARLQAKQASSTEAFADKLYQYYTKMGTDVGTMRLKFQELGLSYDEVAARANQSAEKTAESNSI
-924 LAWTADETTKAGQI
+924 LAKSTEDMSQEMIIANEQ
-938 WNSLELIDKEGNIK
+938 WNAMVFDPKTGEVK
-952 TNANEI
+952 TNAKEEI
-958 VTEATKDAQTWND
+958 AAAAASEEGWQNLEFT
-971 LKLLVH
+971 LKNANLN
-977 DADLDSNAKDVIGE
+977 SNARDTVAVAIGE
-991 AAIANG
+991 AGNWNELSFDQKFLIANG
-997 WWDGMA
+997 DQA
-1003 WGDKAAILQ
+1003 RI
-1012 DEFSIT
+1012 E
-1018 MYKAL
+1018 
-1023 EDSGKWEQMSF
+1023 
-1034 EEKKAFLYSNTPE
+1034 
-1047 VMAETMLKLGLW
+1047 
-1059 DEYQPEIKDLDADNY
+1059 
-1074 DLLNALSFSETA
+1074 
-1086 LNSYIAVEPGV
+1086 
-1097 KELLAN
+1097 
-1103 DPATLTYEQSTK
+1103 
-1115 ALQFYDSLDPELK
+1115 FYDSINAAGKWNDYEAVVKEIGADNMSAIQAILESDETLKAWNELDPELK
-1128 TLLGQNTNVLDIINA
+1128 DIIVNDKA
-1143 AQRKI
+1143 SEKI
-1148 DNYDRNYN
+1148 I
-1156 PGPKHLNATADTS
+1156 PGTKLYEDWMRLPDSLKNIKVNSDTS
-1169 AVDYMQQEINKIP
+1169 GVTAAEQAIARIP
-1182 DYIEKR
+1182 DNVVKNIWIKTQVDDSASKTMYNR
-1188 VAVIYE
+1188 GVY
-1194 GRTTGQAAIQAAT
+1194 GTTAAT
-1207 GHKGLPKDQTVMVND
+1207 GNRGLPKDQTVMVND

-1288 ASFKQTDAT
+1288 ASFKQTEAT

-1302 PDGGTNAMI
+1302 PDDGMNTMI
-1311 DLLSELLTKENTIVL
+1311 NLLSELLTKENTIVVDI
-1326 ELDGRE
+1326 DGRE
-1332 AATGLWRYIDALNT
+1332 AATGLWKYIDALNT

-1354 AQGRRG
+1354 AHGRRG

>member
-167 WGKLGSKGEKLTT
+167 WEKLGSKGEKLTT

-208 TANARIAS
+208 TANARITS
-216 SLGLTQEQSAV
+216 SLGLTQEQSAA

-242 TWDDVADSIIQVKQ
+242 SWDDVADSIIQVKQ

-485 LLPIGEAL
+485 LLPLGEAL

-509 AFSDTLSSMS
+509 AFSDTLNSMS

-540 VAIGKV
+540 VALGKV
-546 TKGISD
+546 TKGIST
-552 IGGSLKLAS
+552 IGQTMKLAS
-561 GLLGGGATSL
+561 GLLGGGAKSFGLL
-571 GTFGG
+571 GS
-576 AASAAAGSSGVGAMT
+576 AASSAAGSGGIGA
-591 TALGAGG
+591 ALST
-598 LAGALPLIVGAGGLL
+598 GALLNPWVLGMTGTL
-613 AVGYG
+613 AIGYG

-634 QEWGSD
+634 QEWGTSVSEETGKTLED
-640 VGETTD
+640 VR
-646 EALSKIQEN
+646 
-655 TQEATGQFDLMEE
+655 
-668 GFSVNTE
+668 GFSQDSATFLD
-675 NMVGNFQRIGQTI
+675 NFDKGVDTSAKNVEEKFGSMQKTI
-688 EDELTQQINAF
+688 SDTVDEIN
-699 KESLDLLPEEVQGAA
+699 KKNQEIIDQLPEEQQ
-714 EEIINS
+714 EE
-720 GVEKREKAL
+720 
-729 AIVQENNNRILEI
+729 
-742 KKQYVDQ
+742 
-749 DGEITI
+749 
-755 QGAKMIQDLMKQS
+755 
-768 TQEYLNITI
+768 
-777 EDADARRE
+777 
-785 VMDALNGDVENA
+785 
-797 SQQQAE
+797 
-803 SWLKSL
+803 
-809 GKQRQETKSS
+809 
-819 YTQQLEDYKSYLDKQ
+819 
-834 GILNT
+834 
-839 EEGQQLVA
+839 
-847 LFEKARDQST
+847 
-857 QSIDAQMAIIAEKY
+857 
-871 PELADK
+871 
-877 IFLANGQLIS
+877 
-887 EMGQAGEAAKKSNQ
+887 
-901 DIIKNAQDLSN
+901 
-912 QLAANAKKNANI
+912 AKKNADKINKLNEQVEQATQSMSDRVVAIYQKHNGEVSQFTDEEKEIVLSARESMIQAEVNLLDLSGDKKKAVMVAMSADINQMNLKQSGEYAQYLTEAVQKSNESYKDQIAQQKEALEAGLISQSDYAAKVAEIQTNHDVSTQAFADKLYQYYTKMGTDVGTMRLAFEDLGLSYDEVAARANQSAEKTAESNSI
-924 LAWTADETTKAGQI
+924 LAKSTEDMSQEMIVANEQ
-938 WNSLELIDKEGNIK
+938 WNAMVFDPKTGEVK
-952 TNANEI
+952 TNAKEEI
-958 VTEATKDAQTWND
+958 AAAAASEEGWQNLEFT
-971 LKLLVH
+971 LKNANLN
-977 DADLDSNAKDVIGE
+977 SNARDTVAVAIGE
-991 AAIANG
+991 AGNWNELSFDQKFLIANG
-997 WWDGMA
+997 DQA
-1003 WGDKAAILQ
+1003 RI
-1012 DEFSIT
+1012 E
-1018 MYKAL
+1018 
-1023 EDSGKWEQMSF
+1023 
-1034 EEKKAFLYSNTPE
+1034 
-1047 VMAETMLKLGLW
+1047 
-1059 DEYQPEIKDLDADNY
+1059 
-1074 DLLNALSFSETA
+1074 
-1086 LNSYIAVEPGV
+1086 
-1097 KELLAN
+1097 
-1103 DPATLTYEQSTK
+1103 
-1115 ALQFYDSLDPELK
+1115 FYDSINAAGKWNDYEAVVKEIGADNMSAIQAILESDETLKAWNELDPELK
-1128 TLLGQNTNVLDIINA
+1128 DIIVNDKA
-1143 AQRKI
+1143 SEKI
-1148 DNYDRNYN
+1148 I
-1156 PGPKHLNATADTS
+1156 PGTKLYEDWMRLPDSLKNIKVNSDTS
-1169 AVDYMQQEINKIP
+1169 GVTAAEQAIARIP
-1182 DYIEKR
+1182 DNVVKNIWIKTQVDDSASKTMYNR
-1188 VAVIYE
+1188 GVY
-1194 GRTTGQAAIQAAT
+1194 GTTAAT
-1207 GHKGLPKDQTVMVND
+1207 GNRGLPKDQTVMVND

-1288 ASFKQTDAT
+1288 ASFKQTEAT

-1302 PDGGTNAMI
+1302 PDDGINTMI
-1311 DLLSELLTKENTIVL
+1311 NLLSELLTKENTIVVDI
-1326 ELDGRE
+1326 DGRE
-1332 AATGLWRYIDALNT
+1332 AATGLWKYIDALNT

-1354 AQGRRG
+1354 AHGRRG

>member
-167 WGKLGSKGEKLTT
+167 WEKIGSKGEKLTT

-485 LLPIGEAL
+485 LLPLGEAL

-546 TKGISD
+546 TKGIST
-552 IGGSLKLAS
+552 IGQTMKLAS
-561 GLLGGGATSL
+561 GLLGGGAKSFGLL
-571 GTFGG
+571 GS
-576 AASAAAGSSGVGAMT
+576 AASSAAGSGGIGA
-591 TALGAGG
+591 ALST
-598 LAGALPLIVGAGGLL
+598 GALLNPWVLGMTGTL
-613 AVGYG
+613 AIGYG

-634 QEWGSD
+634 QEWGTSVSEETGKTLED
-640 VGETTD
+640 VR
-646 EALSKIQEN
+646 
-655 TQEATGQFDLMEE
+655 
-668 GFSVNTE
+668 GFSQDSATFLD
-675 NMVGNFQRIGQTI
+675 NFDKGVDTSAKNVEEKFGSMQKTI
-688 EDELTQQINAF
+688 SDTVDEIN
-699 KESLDLLPEEVQGAA
+699 KKNQEIIDQLPEEQQ
-714 EEIINS
+714 EE
-720 GVEKREKAL
+720 
-729 AIVQENNNRILEI
+729 
-742 KKQYVDQ
+742 
-749 DGEITI
+749 
-755 QGAKMIQDLMKQS
+755 
-768 TQEYLNITI
+768 
-777 EDADARRE
+777 
-785 VMDALNGDVENA
+785 
-797 SQQQAE
+797 
-803 SWLKSL
+803 
-809 GKQRQETKSS
+809 
-819 YTQQLEDYKSYLDKQ
+819 
-834 GILNT
+834 
-839 EEGQQLVA
+839 
-847 LFEKARDQST
+847 
-857 QSIDAQMAIIAEKY
+857 
-871 PELADK
+871 
-877 IFLANGQLIS
+877 
-887 EMGQAGEAAKKSNQ
+887 
-901 DIIKNAQDLSN
+901 
-912 QLAANAKKNANI
+912 AKKNADKINKLNEQVEQATQSMSDRVVAIYQKHNGEVSQFTDEEKEIVLSARESMIQAEVNLLNLSGDKKKAVMVAMSADINQMNLKQSGEYAQYLTEAVQKSNESYKNQIAQQKEALEAGLISQSDYAAKVAEIQTNHDVSTQAFADKLYQYYTKMGTDVGTMRLAFEDLGLSYDEVAARANQSAEKTAESNSI
-924 LAWTADETTKAGQI
+924 LAKSTEDMSQEMIVANEQ
-938 WNSLELIDKEGNIK
+938 WNSMVFDPKTGEVK
-952 TNANEI
+952 TNAKEEI
-958 VTEATKDAQTWND
+958 AAAAASEEGWQNLEFT
-971 LKLLVH
+971 LKNANLN
-977 DADLDSNAKDVIGE
+977 SNARDTVAVAIGE
-991 AAIANG
+991 AGNWNELSFDQKFLIANG
-997 WWDGMA
+997 DQA
-1003 WGDKAAILQ
+1003 RI
-1012 DEFSIT
+1012 E
-1018 MYKAL
+1018 
-1023 EDSGKWEQMSF
+1023 
-1034 EEKKAFLYSNTPE
+1034 
-1047 VMAETMLKLGLW
+1047 
-1059 DEYQPEIKDLDADNY
+1059 
-1074 DLLNALSFSETA
+1074 
-1086 LNSYIAVEPGV
+1086 
-1097 KELLAN
+1097 
-1103 DPATLTYEQSTK
+1103 
-1115 ALQFYDSLDPELK
+1115 FYDSINAAGKWNDYEAVVKEIGADNMSAIQAILESDETLKAWNELDPELK
-1128 TLLGQNTNVLDIINA
+1128 DIIVNDKA
-1143 AQRKI
+1143 SEKI
-1148 DNYDRNYN
+1148 I
-1156 PGPKHLNATADTS
+1156 PGTKLYEDWMRLPDSLKNIKVNSDTS
-1169 AVDYMQQEINKIP
+1169 GVTAAEQAIARIP
-1182 DYIEKR
+1182 DNVVKNIWIKTQVDDSASKTLYNR
-1188 VAVIYE
+1188 GVY
-1194 GRTTGQAAIQAAT
+1194 GTTAAT
-1207 GHKGLPKDQTVMVND
+1207 GNRGLPKDQTVMVND

-1288 ASFKQTDAT
+1288 ASFIRPQRIAT
-1297 VSLKQ
+1297 EAVIQSNISQDLAKAI
-1302 PDGGTNAMI
+1302 N
-1311 DLLSELLTKENTIVL
+1311 LLSELLTKEKSIYLEADNRVL
-1326 ELDGRE
+1326 AEG
-1332 AATGLWRYIDALNT
+1332 TWRYDEEFSQRYKGIKDIA
-1346 RKIRTAER
+1346 R
-1354 AQGRRG
+1354 

>member
-39 IEKEFQNSSKKLATS
+39 IEKDFQNSSKKLATS

-167 WGKLGSKGEKLTT
+167 WEKLGSKGEKLTT

-485 LLPIGEAL
+485 LLPLGEAL

-546 TKGISD
+546 TKGIST
-552 IGGSLKLAS
+552 IGQTMKLAS
-561 GLLGGGATSL
+561 GLLGGGAKSFGLL
-571 GTFGG
+571 GS
-576 AASAAAGSSGVGAMT
+576 AASSAAGSGGIGA
-591 TALGAGG
+591 ALST
-598 LAGALPLIVGAGGLL
+598 GALLNPWVLGMTGTL
-613 AVGYG
+613 AIGYG

-634 QEWGSD
+634 QEWGTSVSEETGKTLED
-640 VGETTD
+640 VR
-646 EALSKIQEN
+646 
-655 TQEATGQFDLMEE
+655 
-668 GFSVNTE
+668 GFSQDSATFLD
-675 NMVGNFQRIGQTI
+675 NFDKGVDTSAKNVEEKFGSMQKTI
-688 EDELTQQINAF
+688 SDTVDEIN
-699 KESLDLLPEEVQGAA
+699 KKNQEIIDQLPEEQQ
-714 EEIINS
+714 EE
-720 GVEKREKAL
+720 
-729 AIVQENNNRILEI
+729 
-742 KKQYVDQ
+742 
-749 DGEITI
+749 
-755 QGAKMIQDLMKQS
+755 
-768 TQEYLNITI
+768 
-777 EDADARRE
+777 
-785 VMDALNGDVENA
+785 
-797 SQQQAE
+797 
-803 SWLKSL
+803 
-809 GKQRQETKSS
+809 
-819 YTQQLEDYKSYLDKQ
+819 
-834 GILNT
+834 
-839 EEGQQLVA
+839 
-847 LFEKARDQST
+847 
-857 QSIDAQMAIIAEKY
+857 
-871 PELADK
+871 
-877 IFLANGQLIS
+877 
-887 EMGQAGEAAKKSNQ
+887 
-901 DIIKNAQDLSN
+901 
-912 QLAANAKKNANI
+912 AKKNADKINKLNEQVEQATQSMSDRVVAIYQKHNGEVSQFTDEEKEIVLSARESMIQAEVNLLNLSGDKKKAVMVAMSADINQMNLKQSGEYAQYLTEAVQKSNESYKNQIAQQKEALEAGLISQSDYAAKVAEIQTNHDVSTQAFADKLYQYYTKMGTDVGTMRLAFEDLGLSYDEVAARANQSAEKTAESNSI
-924 LAWTADETTKAGQI
+924 LAKSTEDMSQEMIVANEQ
-938 WNSLELIDKEGNIK
+938 WNSMVFDPKTGEVK
-952 TNANEI
+952 TNAKEEI
-958 VTEATKDAQTWND
+958 AAAAASEEGWQNLEFT
-971 LKLLVH
+971 LKNANLN
-977 DADLDSNAKDVIGE
+977 SNARDTVAVAIGE
-991 AAIANG
+991 AGNWNELSFDQKFLIANG
-997 WWDGMA
+997 DQA
-1003 WGDKAAILQ
+1003 RI
-1012 DEFSIT
+1012 E
-1018 MYKAL
+1018 
-1023 EDSGKWEQMSF
+1023 
-1034 EEKKAFLYSNTPE
+1034 
-1047 VMAETMLKLGLW
+1047 
-1059 DEYQPEIKDLDADNY
+1059 
-1074 DLLNALSFSETA
+1074 
-1086 LNSYIAVEPGV
+1086 
-1097 KELLAN
+1097 
-1103 DPATLTYEQSTK
+1103 
-1115 ALQFYDSLDPELK
+1115 FYDSINAAGKWNDYEAVVKEIGADNMSAIQAILESDETLKAWNELDPELK
-1128 TLLGQNTNVLDIINA
+1128 DIIVNDKA
-1143 AQRKI
+1143 SEKI
-1148 DNYDRNYN
+1148 I
-1156 PGPKHLNATADTS
+1156 PGTKLYEDWMRLPDSLKNIKVNSDTS
-1169 AVDYMQQEINKIP
+1169 GVTAAEQAIARIP
-1182 DYIEKR
+1182 DNVVKNIWIKTQVDDSASKTMYNR
-1188 VAVIYE
+1188 GAY
-1194 GRTTGQAAIQAAT
+1194 GTTAAT
-1207 GHKGLPKDQTVMVND
+1207 GNRGLPKDQTVMVND

-1288 ASFKQTDAT
+1288 ASFIKQERVAT
-1297 VSLKQ
+1297 EATIQ
-1302 PDGGTNAMI
+1302 NTNSQDLAKAI
-1311 DLLSELLTKENTIVL
+1311 NLLSELLTKEKAIYLEADNRVL
-1326 ELDGRE
+1326 AEG
-1332 AATGLWRYIDALNT
+1332 TWRYDEEFSQRYKGIKDIA
-1346 RKIRTAER
+1346 R
-1354 AQGRRG
+1354 

>member
-167 WGKLGSKGEKLTT
+167 WEKLGSKGEKLTT

-208 TANARIAS
+208 TANARITS
-216 SLGLTQEQSAV
+216 SLGLTQEQSAA

-242 TWDDVADSIIQVKQ
+242 SWDDVADSIIQVKQ

-485 LLPIGEAL
+485 LLPLGEAL

-509 AFSDTLSSMS
+509 AFSDTLNSMS

-540 VAIGKV
+540 VALGKV
-546 TKGISD
+546 TKGIST
-552 IGGSLKLAS
+552 IGQTMKLAS
-561 GLLGGGATSL
+561 GLLGGGAKSFGLL
-571 GTFGG
+571 GS
-576 AASAAAGSSGVGAMT
+576 AASSAAGSGGIGA
-591 TALGAGG
+591 ALST
-598 LAGALPLIVGAGGLL
+598 GALLNPWVLGMTGTL
-613 AVGYG
+613 AIGYG

-634 QEWGSD
+634 QEWGTSVSEETGKTLED
-640 VGETTD
+640 VR
-646 EALSKIQEN
+646 
-655 TQEATGQFDLMEE
+655 
-668 GFSVNTE
+668 GFSQDSATFLD
-675 NMVGNFQRIGQTI
+675 NFDKGVDTSAKNVEEKFGSMQKTI
-688 EDELTQQINAF
+688 SDTVDEIN
-699 KESLDLLPEEVQGAA
+699 KKNQEIIDQLPEEQQ
-714 EEIINS
+714 EE
-720 GVEKREKAL
+720 
-729 AIVQENNNRILEI
+729 
-742 KKQYVDQ
+742 
-749 DGEITI
+749 
-755 QGAKMIQDLMKQS
+755 
-768 TQEYLNITI
+768 
-777 EDADARRE
+777 
-785 VMDALNGDVENA
+785 
-797 SQQQAE
+797 
-803 SWLKSL
+803 
-809 GKQRQETKSS
+809 
-819 YTQQLEDYKSYLDKQ
+819 
-834 GILNT
+834 
-839 EEGQQLVA
+839 
-847 LFEKARDQST
+847 
-857 QSIDAQMAIIAEKY
+857 
-871 PELADK
+871 
-877 IFLANGQLIS
+877 
-887 EMGQAGEAAKKSNQ
+887 
-901 DIIKNAQDLSN
+901 
-912 QLAANAKKNANI
+912 AKKNADKINKLNEQVEQATQSMSDRVVAIYQKHNGEVSQFTDEEKEIVLSARESMIQAEVNLLNLSGDKKKAVMVAMSADINQMNLKQSGEYAQYLTEAVQKSNESYKDQIAQQKEALEAGLISQSDYAAKVAEIQTNHDVSTQAFADKLYQYYTKMGTDVGTMRLAFEDLGLSYDEVAARANQSAEKTAESNSI
-924 LAWTADETTKAGQI
+924 LAKSTEDMSQEMIVANEQ
-938 WNSLELIDKEGNIK
+938 WNAMVFDPKTGEVK
-952 TNANEI
+952 TNAKEEI
-958 VTEATKDAQTWND
+958 AAAAASEEGWQNLEFT
-971 LKLLVH
+971 LKNANLN
-977 DADLDSNAKDVIGE
+977 SNARDTVAVAIGE
-991 AAIANG
+991 AGNWNELSFDQKFLIANG
-997 WWDGMA
+997 DQA
-1003 WGDKAAILQ
+1003 RI
-1012 DEFSIT
+1012 E
-1018 MYKAL
+1018 
-1023 EDSGKWEQMSF
+1023 
-1034 EEKKAFLYSNTPE
+1034 
-1047 VMAETMLKLGLW
+1047 
-1059 DEYQPEIKDLDADNY
+1059 
-1074 DLLNALSFSETA
+1074 
-1086 LNSYIAVEPGV
+1086 
-1097 KELLAN
+1097 
-1103 DPATLTYEQSTK
+1103 
-1115 ALQFYDSLDPELK
+1115 FYDSINAAGKWNDYEAVVKEIGADNMSAIQAILESDETLKAWNELDPELK
-1128 TLLGQNTNVLDIINA
+1128 DIIVNDKA
-1143 AQRKI
+1143 SEKI
-1148 DNYDRNYN
+1148 I
-1156 PGPKHLNATADTS
+1156 PGTKLYEDWMRLPDSLKNIKVNSDTS
-1169 AVDYMQQEINKIP
+1169 GVTAAEQAIARIP
-1182 DYIEKR
+1182 DNVVKNIWIKTQVDDSASKTMYNR
-1188 VAVIYE
+1188 GVY
-1194 GRTTGQAAIQAAT
+1194 GTTAAT
-1207 GHKGLPKDQTVMVND
+1207 GNRGLPKDQTVMVND

-1288 ASFKQTDAT
+1288 ASFKQTEAT

-1302 PDGGTNAMI
+1302 PDDGINTMI
-1311 DLLSELLTKENTIVL
+1311 NLLSELLTKENTIVVDI
-1326 ELDGRE
+1326 DGRE
-1332 AATGLWRYIDALNT
+1332 AATGLWKYIDALNT

-1354 AQGRRG
+1354 AHGRRG